1 VGRSASGG
9 APTTCSVD
17 GGALQA
23 GGAFNRVEVYN
34 TTGGTRSFFLVL
46 PLGYNAE
53 PRTLLIT
60 LHGGIVM
67 GDVQMRGARQPE
79 RHAHARNDAM
89 RSMLTRA
96 LVRCTARRPS
106 I

>member
-1 VGRSASGG
+1 VGRSASGSAPS

-34 TTGGTRSFFLVL
+34 TAGGTRSFFLVL
-46 PLGYNAE
+46 PLGYNAQGAA

-60 LHGGIVM
+60 LHGGIIM

-79 RHAHARNDAM
+79 RHAHASM
-89 RSMLTRA
+89 RCA
-96 LVRCTARRPS
+96 AC
-106 I
+106 